1 MYGDRNHWET
11 LAAIAR
17 NPAAPAEVLTRLLCE
32 EAIAAWDTIAWRALP
47 DEVVDAIVR
56 RGQATIDLV
65 LSLAAQGIEPQRS
78 WVADGMIDEEA
89 AELRWVAD
97 NRALLTPSSTAPGG

>member
-1 MYGDRNHWET
+1 MCGDRSHWET

-56 RGQATIDLV
+56 HPTTGCGRMTRTART
-65 LSLAAQGIEPQRS
+65 SFSTRES
-78 WVADGMIDEEA
+78 VA
-89 AELRWVAD
+89 
-97 NRALLTPSSTAPGG
+97 SPGRT